1 MLLPIDSK
9 YSSCARK
16 VSANPFTGSVCVTF
30 TSGPKPY
37 RFEGV
42 SRRAILAA
50 VALPPISVGQ
60 WINRHCLQTHRTLDP
75 LY

>member
-9 YSSCARK
+9 YSSAVK
-16 VSANPFTGSVCVTF
+16 KLSANPLRGSVCVTF
-30 TSGPKPY
+30 TSGPTPY

-42 SRRAILAA
+42 SRRAILKAL
-50 VALPPISVGQ
+50 VLPPLSVGQ
-60 WINRHCLQTHRTLDP
+60 WVNRHCLQNHRTLAP

>member
-1 MLLPIDSK
+1 MLLPIDS
-9 YSSCARK
+9 YGSSAVAK
-16 VSANPFTGSVCVTF
+16 LSGNPIRGSVCVTF

-50 VALPPISVGQ
+50 AILPPLSVGQ
-60 WINRHCLQTHRTLDP
+60 WVNRHCLQNHQTIAL
-75 LY
+75 